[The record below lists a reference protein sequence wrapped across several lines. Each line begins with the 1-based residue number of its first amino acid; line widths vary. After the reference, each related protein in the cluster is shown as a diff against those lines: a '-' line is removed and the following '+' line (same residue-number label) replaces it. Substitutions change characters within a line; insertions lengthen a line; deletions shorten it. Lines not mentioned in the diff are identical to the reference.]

1 MQCLPE
7 EAGDP
12 GGVDAGEAG
21 GGLDGGVAADDAG
34 AVFVDV
40 EADVETVHLPSFGY
54 ENSMSLSGPST
65 W

>member
-21 GGLDGGVAADDAG
+21 GGLDGGVAADNAG
-34 AVFVDV
+34 AVFIDV
-40 EADVETVHLPSFGY
+40 EADAETVHLAVFRV
-54 ENSMSLSGPST
+54 
-65 W
+65 